1 MTTET
6 TPLTSLA
13 EAIDRAFETWQS
25 PSVVFPLPRSLR
37 NHLAAHIGRALLDV
51 TQVDGP
57 HSPERTAEAAGLIPA
72 AVRFLNYATMPSANA
87 PGIDY
92 AGDVDNILGAIRTAA
107 DGLQQTLSQCSKCL
121 QDELATGLL
130 RLDSGRPFADDPPAA
145 VAMACDKL
153 ESALHACGDLRT
165 ALDGARR
172 TTAGMYRD
180 DG

>member
-1 MTTET
+1 MTAET
-6 TPLTSLA
+6 TPMTDRA
-13 EAIDRAFETWQS
+13 EAIDRAIETWQS

-51 TQVDGP
+51 TQIDGP
-57 HSPERTAEAAGLIPA
+57 HSSERTAEAAGLIAA
-72 AVRFLNYATMPSANA
+72 AVRFLNHATLPANNA

-92 AGDVDNILGAIRTAA
+92 AGDVDNILGAIGTAA
-107 DGLQQTLSQCSKCL
+107 NGLQQTLSQCAAAL
-121 QDELATGLL
+121 RDELATGHL
-130 RLDSGRPFADDPPAA
+130 RLDPGRPFADDPPAA